1 MKREAFLDIICSPL
15 ILLWTYAAVS
25 KWLQLDVFITGL
37 YNQPLPHWSVYP
49 LGYLLPAFEL
59 LTAAALGWTRYRKMA
74 LWCSLA
80 LLTVFTLYIGA
91 VLLHFFSRI
100 PCSCGGLI
108 SSLSWKEHLWF
119 NLFFWVLSF
128 LGLVTGRSGIHSIN
142 RLTTLTT

>member
-15 ILLWTYAAVS
+15 IILWTYAAVS
-25 KWLQLDVFITGL
+25 KWLQFDVFIIGL

-59 LTAAALGWTRYRKMA
+59 LTAAALCWTRYRKMA

-100 PCSCGGLI
+100 PCS
-108 SSLSWKEHLWF
+108 
-119 NLFFWVLSF
+119 
-128 LGLVTGRSGIHSIN
+128 
-142 RLTTLTT
+142 